1 MTTPL
6 ATPGPPTRLP
16 LRRPARGRVVGGV
29 CGGVAIHLGVRVAV
43 VRWVFVGL
51 TLLAGSGVAAY
62 VFLWLTVP
70 AGEPDAVARALA
82 DPSRARAARPN
93 EPVVLRPSS
102 EAGRPAQRAS
112 GLRELTGRLPL
123 TDIAIGV
130 ILVVVALSLVGSRF
144 GWRVQASW
152 LLPVL
157 IVVAGALLA
166 WSQLDRAQR
175 GRLLAQAGGRTPMA
189 VVRVLGGIALVAL
202 GALLLVGQEARPRD
216 ILPSAVAALAVLA
229 GAALVLA
236 PWWLRLITDLGEER
250 AARERADE
258 RAEIAAHLHDSV
270 LQSLA
275 LIQRSAQNPV
285 DVVRIART
293 QERELRAWLY
303 EDQPRSGTSFAAD
316 LKTVAAEVEELTGVA
331 IDVVVVGD
339 ATPTAATEALLRA
352 TREALLNAARHGAPP
367 VSLYLEAVPDRVE
380 VSVRDHGPGFDPEA
394 VAPDRLGVKESI
406 VGRTVRHGGT
416 AVLRRPPSGGTEVRM
431 VMPIELTAPTA
442 ADAAPTGAQAP
453 TSDPHPGGPA

>member
-1 MTTPL
+1 VTFSPL
-6 ATPGPPTRLP
+6 PASEPIARLP

-29 CGGVAIHLGVRVAV
+29 CAGLAIHLGVRVVV
-43 VRWVFVGL
+43 VRWVLVALALF
-51 TLLAGSGVAAY
+51 AGSGLVAY

-70 AGEPDAVARALA
+70 GGEPDDVARDLA
-82 DPSRARAARPN
+82 DPSRARAARP
-93 EPVVLRPSS
+93 
-102 EAGRPAQRAS
+102 APATS
-112 GLRELTGRLPL
+112 GSPDGPAAPGAARRLLELARRLPL
-123 TDIAIGV
+123 TDIAVGI
-130 ILVVVALSLVGSRF
+130 ILVVVAFSLVGSRL

-166 WSQLDRAQR
+166 WSQLDRVQR
-175 GRLLAQAGGRTPMA
+175 GRLLAHAGGRTPVG
-189 VVRVLGGIALVAL
+189 VVRILGGIALVAL

-236 PWWLRLITDLGEER
+236 PWWLRLITDLGQER

-275 LIQRSAQNPV
+275 LIQRSADSPA

-293 QERELRAWLY
+293 QERELRTWLY
-303 EDQPRSGTSFAAD
+303 EDQPRSGTSLSAD
-316 LKTVAAEVEELTGVA
+316 LRAVAAQVEEMTAVA

-339 ATPTAATEALLRA
+339 VTPSVATEALLRA
-352 TREALLNAARHGAPP
+352 AREALLNAARHGSPP
-367 VSLYLEAVPDRVE
+367 VSLYLEATPQRVE
-380 VSVRDHGPGFDPEA
+380 VSVRDHGPGFDPES
-394 VAPDRLGVKESI
+394 VASDRLGVRESI
-406 VGRTVRHGGT
+406 IGRVARHGGT
-416 AVLRRPPSGGTEVRM
+416 TTVRRPPSGGTEVRM
-431 VMPIELTAPTA
+431 VMPLDLAHEVPVPASEPA
-442 ADAAPTGAQAP
+442 NVPPPA
-453 TSDPHPGGPA
+453 GGPS

>member
-1 MTTPL
+1 MSTLLP
-6 ATPGPPTRLP
+6 TPGAPPRLP

-29 CGGVAIHLGVRVAV
+29 CAGVAIHLGVRVAV

-62 VFLWLTVP
+62 IFLWVTVP

-82 DPSRARAARPN
+82 DPARARAARPN
-93 EPVVLRPSS
+93 ERPDGPDQPRGD
-102 EAGRPAQRAS
+102 GRHPGRAA
-112 GLRELTGRLPL
+112 GLRELTSRLPL

-144 GWRVQASW
+144 GWRVRASW

-175 GRLLAQAGGRTPMA
+175 GRLLAHAGGRTPIG
-189 VVRVLGGIALVAL
+189 VVRILGGIALVAL

-303 EDQPRSGTSFAAD
+303 EDQPRSDTSFAAD
-316 LKTVAAEVEELTGVA
+316 LKAVAAEIEELTGVA
-331 IDVVVVGD
+331 IDVVSVGD
-339 ATPTAATEALLRA
+339 VTPTAATEALLRA
-352 TREALLNAARHGAPP
+352 SREALLNAARHGAPP
-367 VSLYLEAVPDRVE
+367 VSLYLEAVPEQVE
-380 VSVRDHGPGFDPEA
+380 VSVRDHGPGFDPDA
-394 VAPDRLGVKESI
+394 VAADRLGVKESI
-406 VGRTVRHGGT
+406 VGRTTRHGGT
-416 AVLRRPPSGGTEVRM
+416 ATLRRPPSGGTEVRM
-431 VMPIELTAPTA
+431 VMPL
-442 ADAAPTGAQAP
+442 DLTGAPVAGTDP
-453 TSDPHPGGPA
+453 TPVAPHPGGPR